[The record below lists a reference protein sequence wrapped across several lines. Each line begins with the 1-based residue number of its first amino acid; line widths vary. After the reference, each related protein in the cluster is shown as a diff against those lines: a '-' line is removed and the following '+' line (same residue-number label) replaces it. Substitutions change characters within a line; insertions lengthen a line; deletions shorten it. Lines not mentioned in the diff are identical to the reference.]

1 MAFDILNPI
10 GSAVNNLDRKDR
22 ISDYLSN
29 YHFHVMDVSFSVP
42 AVFNLS
48 AGFRFCTAPEVTADV
63 KEIKEGTFEYPRKV
77 ITGAKV
83 GDISLHRGVK
93 FFDSDFYDWIAP
105 AISAKTT
112 FASSSLSKLAQT
124 SFRKNLLIIQ
134 YSDISTNSNSSSFT
148 PFQTLNDLI
157 QFVPARAWMCY
168 ECIPVSYKTGTD
180 MDALGADISISELV
194 ISPRYWEEFNTGI

>member
-1 MAFDILNPI
+1 MAVDIFNPV

-42 AVFNLS
+42 TVFNLS
-48 AGFRFCTAPEVTADV
+48 AGFRFCTAPEITADV

-77 ITGAKV
+77 ITGAKCS
-83 GDISLHRGVK
+83 DITLHRGTK
-93 FFDSDFYDWIAP
+93 LFDSDFYDWIAP
-105 AISAKTT
+105 SISGKST
-112 FASSSLSKLAQT
+112 FNASSLSKLAPT
-124 SFRKNLLIIQ
+124 DFRKNILIIQ
-134 YSDISTNSNSSSFT
+134 YTDISTNTSGGFS

-168 ECIPVSYKTGTD
+168 ECIPVSYKAGTD
-180 MDALGADISISELV
+180 FDGIGADMSIAELV
-194 ISPRYWEEFNTGI
+194 ISPRFIEEFNTGL